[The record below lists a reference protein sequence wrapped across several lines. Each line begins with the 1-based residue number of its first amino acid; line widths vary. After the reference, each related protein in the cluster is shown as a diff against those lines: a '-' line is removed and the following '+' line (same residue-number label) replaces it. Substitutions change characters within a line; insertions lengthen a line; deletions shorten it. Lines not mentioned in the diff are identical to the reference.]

1 MFGTSCSNNQGED
14 TTCPD
19 FLKMSPSARHDVIEK
34 MGYNASLVTNAH
46 QASVALRL
54 CRHAPRD
61 ETVGDALGP

>member
-1 MFGTSCSNNQGED
+1 MPPRVRSRWRADLFTV
-14 TTCPD
+14 T
-19 FLKMSPSARHDVIEK
+19 SARHDVIEK